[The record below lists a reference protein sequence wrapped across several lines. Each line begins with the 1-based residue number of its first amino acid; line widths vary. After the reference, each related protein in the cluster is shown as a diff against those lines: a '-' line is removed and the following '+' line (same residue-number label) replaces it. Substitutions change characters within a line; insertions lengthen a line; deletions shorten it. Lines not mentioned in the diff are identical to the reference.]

1 MGFGRN
7 GERVANTPMRRLPPS
22 RGGLTVGLQSSR
34 MLSENCHKI
43 QRWEYSSS
51 PRNASLL
58 RYSGAN
64 SILPVNSRTS
74 PLCLGAPNFS
84 GKSVRTQPIIFHL
97 FHYFS
102 ALISFNGAASSSAPP
117 TMLPSVTQ
125 IMLFASNTGL
135 MLPNNRYA
143 IENVPILATQCS
155 KPDTTNAIIT
165 QNITMSLPLSDFMRV
180 PVKDCKTHAE
190 ITQDT
195 A

>member
-84 GKSVRTQPIIFHL
+84 GKSVRTQPIIFICSITSPHS
-97 FHYFS
+97 S
-102 ALISFNGAASSSAPP
+102 ALTVPQAAAHHRQCCPVLRKSCS
-117 TMLPSVTQ
+117 LQVTP
-125 IMLFASNTGL
+125 G
-135 MLPNNRYA
+135 
-143 IENVPILATQCS
+143 
-155 KPDTTNAIIT
+155 
-165 QNITMSLPLSDFMRV
+165 
-180 PVKDCKTHAE
+180 
-190 ITQDT
+190 
-195 A
+195 